1 MKMKKKLIVLL
12 TLVMTLA
19 YPMAMQ
25 AEEVTVTILTDNYTE
40 VSKSLVETMQRNLGR
55 LLSEIN
61 TSDSQNKPQLN
72 LANSDIPES
81 VMSPDAKGMLNALWD
96 NIHFSCDDAEV
107 VDKLWPMKNGFMV
120 RQIPL
125 IINPQGET
133 FGHGNYQEATVD
145 FDKNGRIVDF
155 QFVFDSQLSESM
167 ERCGSAVD
175 MERKLKILKF
185 CDKFATYYNTK
196 RLDKLQEIFS
206 DDALIITGNVTQV
219 YHPEAGVMKPKVTYK
234 KQTKTEYL
242 SNLRRTFARNK
253 YIDVK
258 FTEIGEGGGCGPVTV
273 SANNPNM
280 YGVRLHQAWRS
291 SNYSDDGYVFLLWE
305 FRGEDDYILHVR
317 TWQPEYLDKA
327 KTQPLPQE
335 EVFSLSD
342 FDL

>member
-1 MKMKKKLIVLL
+1 MRKKIVLA
-12 TLVMTLA
+12 LVLLMSLFSGSV
-19 YPMAMQ
+19 Q
-25 AEEVTVTILTDNYTE
+25 AEEVTVAITTDSYTD
-40 VSKSLVETMQRNLGR
+40 VPAATLETMQRNLSR

-61 TSDSQNKPQLN
+61 LANNENRTLN
-72 LANSDIPES
+72 LANSNLPES
-81 VMSPDAKGMLNALWD
+81 CVAQEAKATLSMLWNS
-96 NIHFSCDDAEV
+96 IHFYCDDSEV
-107 VDKLWPMKNGFMV
+107 VDRLWPMQKGYML

-125 IINPQGET
+125 IINPQGEQ

-145 FDKNGRIVDF
+145 FDKQGRIVDF

-167 ERCGSAVD
+167 ENCGDVVD

-196 RLDKLQEIFS
+196 NIDKLTQLFS

-219 YHPEAGVMKPKVTYK
+219 YNPEHGGMKPKVTYK
-234 KQTKTEYL
+234 RQNKTEYL

-258 FTEIGEGGGCGPVTV
+258 FSEIGELSGGCGPVTR
-273 SANNPNM
+273 SANTPNM

-305 FRGEDDYILHVR
+305 FKGEDDYILHVR
-317 TWQPEYLDKA
+317 TWQPEFLDKE
-327 KTQPLPQE
+327 KTKKLPITDL
-335 EVFSLSD
+335 FSVSD
-342 FDL
+342 FEE

>member
-1 MKMKKKLIVLL
+1 MRNKSIKILMFL
-12 TLVMTLA
+12 TVMMLPT
-19 YPMAMQ
+19 MSQ
-25 AEEVTVTILTDNYTE
+25 ADNVTVSIITDSFTD
-40 VSKSLVETMQRNLGR
+40 VSTTLIETMQRNLGH

-61 TSDSQNKPQLN
+61 TANTENQAQLN
-72 LANSDIPES
+72 LANSNMPES
-81 VMSPDAKGMLNALWD
+81 MMSPDAKGMLNALWD

-107 VDKLWPMKNGFMV
+107 VDKLWPMKNGYML

-125 IINPQGET
+125 IMNPQGET
-133 FGHGNYQEATVD
+133 FGSGNYQEATVD

-167 ERCGSAVD
+167 ERCGSVVD

-196 RLDKLQEIFS
+196 RIDKLQEIFS

-219 YHPEAGVMKPKVTYK
+219 YNAESGVLKPKVTYK
-234 KQTKTEYL
+234 KQNKTEYL
-242 SNLRRTFARNK
+242 ANLRRTFARNK
-253 YIDVK
+253 FIDVK

>member
-1 MKMKKKLIVLL
+1 MKSKGIKIILL
-12 TLVMTLA
+12 MMVMML
-19 YPMAMQ
+19 PFMSQ
-25 AEEVTVTILTDNYTE
+25 ADNVTVSIITDSYTD
-40 VSKSLVETMQRNLGR
+40 VSTTLIETMQRNLGH
-55 LLSEIN
+55 LLTEIN
-61 TSDSQNKPQLN
+61 TANKENHTQLN
-72 LANSDIPES
+72 LANSNMPES
-81 VMSPDAKGMLNALWD
+81 MMSPDAKGMLNALWD
-96 NIHFSCDDAEV
+96 NIHFFCDDAEV
-107 VDKLWPMKNGFMV
+107 VDKLWPMKNGYML

-125 IINPQGET
+125 IMNPQGET
-133 FGHGNYQEATVD
+133 FGSGNYQEATVD

-167 ERCGSAVD
+167 ERCGSVVD
-175 MERKLKILKF
+175 IERKLKILKF

-196 RLDKLQEIFS
+196 RIDKLQEIFS

-219 YHPEAGVMKPKVTYK
+219 YNAESGVLKPKVTYK
-234 KQTKTEYL
+234 KQNKTEYL
-242 SNLRRTFARNK
+242 ANLRRTFARNK
-253 YIDVK
+253 FIDVK

-327 KTQPLPQE
+327 KTQPLPQQ